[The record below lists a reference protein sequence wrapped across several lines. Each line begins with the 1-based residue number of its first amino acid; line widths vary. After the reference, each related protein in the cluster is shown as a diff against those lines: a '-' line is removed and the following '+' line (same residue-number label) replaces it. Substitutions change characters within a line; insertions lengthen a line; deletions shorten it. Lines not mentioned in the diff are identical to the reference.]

1 MCGLAGVMVAAGPA
15 SAEARAALERMR
27 ALQRHRGP
35 DDAGTR
41 WLTGARVGLAN
52 CRLSVRD
59 LSQAGHMPMCAK
71 EDVCITYNGE
81 IYNADELRVELTRAG
96 HRFTSHSDTEV
107 LLRGFLQWQEKVL
120 LRLRG
125 MFAFALYDARSQTLL
140 LARDPLGIKP
150 LYYSRTAP
158 FCFASELRALAGGG
172 MVSREIDEEALSAY
186 LQLGSIPAPLT
197 IYRDVAALPAGHF
210 GIIHVDGAGGID
222 VRRYWHARAPLKPAT
237 LPDVMTA
244 LQEAVAS
251 HLVSDVPVGAFLS
264 GGLDSSTVVA
274 LAARARAEPLQTCSI
289 AFASRT
295 HDESPMAR
303 AVARELGTV
312 HHERL
317 VTAEDFLA
325 GLDGFMTAMDQPSID
340 GFNTY
345 FVAETASQIGWKV
358 ALSGLGGD
366 ELFGGY
372 PSFRGVPRLLR
383 ALSSARVLA
392 GGGAGH
398 AIRAV
403 TRSDRWRKVAE
414 ATRQPVSAA
423 SAFLVF
429 RGLFT
434 RTETAALLKSSQQ
447 FDAVDHVAG
456 RAGAVGGSVQEW
468 VARAELGTYTT
479 SQLLRDSDVMSMAHS
494 LELRVPLLDTRLLE
508 TVNALP
514 SAVRFARGRPKAAL
528 RAIMKERLPRVV
540 LERPARQ
547 GFSFPMQ
554 QWLAQERAQQLWT
567 FDAPIMR
574 HFEAAALAEVQQRFR
589 GGHSHWSRAWSL
601 IALNEWSRRSA
612 HA

>member
-15 SAEARAALERMR
+15 SAEVRAALERMR
-27 ALQRHRGP
+27 ALQHHRGP

-41 WLTGARVGLAN
+41 WTADERVGLAN

-59 LSQAGHMPMCAK
+59 LTQAGHMPMCAAD
-71 EDVCITYNGE
+71 DVCITYNGE
-81 IYNADELRVELTRAG
+81 IYNADELRAELRRSG
-96 HRFTSHSDTEV
+96 HQFMSHSDTEV
-107 LLRGFLQWQEKVL
+107 LLRGYLQWQEKVL

-150 LYYSRTAP
+150 LCYSRTLP
-158 FCFASELRALAGGG
+158 FCFASELRALTGSGL
-172 MVSREIDEEALSAY
+172 VSREIDETALGAY

-197 IYRDVAALPAGHF
+197 IYRDVAALPPAHF
-210 GIIHVDGAGGID
+210 GIVHVDGSGID
-222 VRRYWHARAPLKPAT
+222 VRRYWHAQAPLNPAT

-274 LAARARAEPLQTCSI
+274 LAARASAEPLQTCSI
-289 AFASRT
+289 AFASRA
-295 HDESPMAR
+295 HDESPIAR

-317 VTAEDFLA
+317 VTEDDFLA
-325 GLDGFMTAMDQPSID
+325 GIDGFMTAMDQPSID

-345 FVAETASQIGWKV
+345 FVAETASRIGWKV

-372 PSFRGVPRLLR
+372 PSFRGVPRLMR
-383 ALSSARVLA
+383 ALGSARVLA
-392 GGGAGH
+392 GGGVGH
-398 AIRAV
+398 AIGAV

-434 RTETAALLKSSQQ
+434 RSEAAALLKSSQQ

-514 SAVRFARGRPKAAL
+514 SAVRFPRGRPKALL
-528 RAIMKERLPRVV
+528 REIMKDRLPRVV
-540 LERPARQ
+540 LERRARQ

-554 QWLAQERAQQLWT
+554 QWLTQDRAQDLWT
-567 FDAPIMR
+567 FNAPIMR

-589 GGHSHWSRAWSL
+589 AGYTHWSRAWAL

-612 HA
+612 HV